1 METTSGVRCLR
12 AMRSNG
18 ERIKTQRFVKEGTEA
33 ATGAK
38 AAGIQPLL
46 GAAQSHLLCR
56 SDSLLIIQALFKK
69 LNLRVRLKRCF
80 QHIQNS
86 KVIGFSVTTILL
98 IVHSMLGYRRLRE
111 MGRYKEDPIVLRTLG
126 LSRLPDVSTVTR
138 RLSEVDKESIEK
150 VREMNRDIV
159 LAPLTAMLVS
169 RLTMDFD
176 GSVLSTGKFAEG
188 TAVGFNKQKK
198 GQRSY
203 YPLFCTI
210 AQTGQVL
217 DMYHRPGNV
226 HDSNGAEDFILR
238 RIQDVRSV
246 LPRAQLEAR
255 LDSAFFSD
263 THVDMLDTEDVEFT
277 ISVPFERFTELKD
290 MVEKRK
296 RWRPLDGKWSY
307 FETRWSPKC
316 WGEDF
321 RFIFIRQ
328 KVKKQNK
335 EPVQL
340 DLFIPHESGYEFKV
354 IVTNKK
360 KSTRNVLLFH
370 NGRGAQENIF
380 GELKSQC
387 QMDYIPVRGLAGNQL
402 YLMSAVL
409 SHNLL
414 RSLQMERT
422 QPQKRTT
429 EKRSPLWIF
438 QEANTIR
445 LHILHR
451 AGRLTRP
458 GGKLRLTMS
467 GNERTKKT
475 FLDYLAA
482 LGAAA

>member
-1 METTSGVRCLR
+1 MKYSRAQILRRVHSIPELRFEDQRLSSFSG
-12 AMRSNG
+12 
-18 ERIKTQRFVKEGTEA
+18 
-33 ATGAK
+33 
-38 AAGIQPLL
+38 
-46 GAAQSHLLCR
+46 
-56 SDSLLIIQALFKK
+56 LIVIQALFKK
-69 LNLRVRLKRCF
+69 LNLSARLKRCF
-80 QHIQNS
+80 EHIQSS

-111 MGRYKEDPIVLRTLG
+111 MERYKEDPIVLRTLG

-138 RLSEVDKESIEK
+138 RLSEVDRESIEN
-150 VREMNRDIV
+150 VRALNLDLVLGPITEM
-159 LAPLTAMLVS
+159 LLS

-176 GSVLSTGKFAEG
+176 GSVISTGRFAEG

-198 GQRSY
+198 GKRSY

-226 HDSNGAEDFILR
+226 HDSNGAEEFILR
-238 RIQDVRSV
+238 GIHNVRSV
-246 LPRAQLEAR
+246 MPGVNLEAR
-255 LDSAFFSD
+255 LDSAFFAD
-263 THVDMLDTEDVEFT
+263 KHVDLLDRENVEFT
-277 ISVPFERFTELKD
+277 ISVPFERFAELKG
-290 MVEKRK
+290 MVESRK
-296 RWRPLDGKWSY
+296 RWKHLDGRWSY
-307 FETRWSPKC
+307 FETSWSPKC
-316 WGEDF
+316 WDTDF

-328 KVKKQNK
+328 KVKKQRK

-340 DLFIPHESGYEFKV
+340 DLFVPHQYGYEFKV

-360 KSTRNVLLFH
+360 SSARNVLRFH

-387 QMDYIPVRGLAGNQL
+387 NMDYIPVRRLAGNQL

-414 RSLQMERT
+414 RVLQMELN
-422 QPQKRTT
+422 QPQKKTT

-445 LHILHR
+445 RHLLHR

>member
-1 METTSGVRCLR
+1 VKYSKAQILHRVHNIPELRFEDQRLSSFSGLV
-12 AMRSNG
+12 
-18 ERIKTQRFVKEGTEA
+18 V
-33 ATGAK
+33 
-38 AAGIQPLL
+38 
-46 GAAQSHLLCR
+46 
-56 SDSLLIIQALFKK
+56 IQALFKK
-69 LNLRVRLKRCF
+69 LNLRAQLKRCF

-98 IVHSMLGYRRLRE
+98 IIHSMLGYRRLRE
-111 MGRYKEDPIVLRTLG
+111 MERYKEDPIVLRTLG
-126 LSRLPDVSTVTR
+126 LSRLPDVSTVSR
-138 RLSEVDKESIEK
+138 RLSEVDRESIVK
-150 VREMNRDIV
+150 VREMNRDLV
-159 LAPLTAMLVS
+159 LGPLTAMLIS

-176 GSVLSTGKFAEG
+176 GSVLSTGRFAEG

-198 GQRSY
+198 GKRSY
-203 YPLFCTI
+203 YPLFCTLG
-210 AQTGQVL
+210 QTGQVL

-238 RIQDVRSV
+238 RVRDVRSAIPLV
-246 LPRAQLEAR
+246 KLEAR
-255 LDSAFFSD
+255 LDSAFFAD
-263 THVDMLDTEDVEFT
+263 KHVNMLDKEDVEFT
-277 ISVPFERFTELKD
+277 ISVPFERFAELKG

-296 RWRPLDGKWSY
+296 RWKHLDGKWSY
-307 FETRWSPKC
+307 FETQWSPKC
-316 WGEDF
+316 WPNDF

-328 KVKKQNK
+328 KVRKQHR
-335 EPVQL
+335 EPIQL
-340 DLFIPHESGYEFKV
+340 DLFIPHEHGYDFKV

-360 KSTRNVLLFH
+360 STARNVLRFH

-387 QMDYIPVRGLAGNQL
+387 QMDYIPVRRLAGNQL
-402 YLMSAVL
+402 YLMSTVL

-414 RSLQMERT
+414 RAMQMELA
-422 QPQKRTT
+422 QPQKKTT

-445 LHILHR
+445 RHLLHR